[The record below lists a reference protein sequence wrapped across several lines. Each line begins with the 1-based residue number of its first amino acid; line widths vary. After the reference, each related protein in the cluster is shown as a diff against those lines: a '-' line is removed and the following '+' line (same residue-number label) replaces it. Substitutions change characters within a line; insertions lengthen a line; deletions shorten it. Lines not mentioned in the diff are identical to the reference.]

1 MATGDSVGAW
11 GNYDNNTSHNNN
23 RPHSQK
29 QALTLQMNKPTL
41 SSDEV
46 LHIEDL
52 YDDSTALSF
61 PFTPLTPLSPA
72 AYDYN
77 HLTTAGSL
85 TTDTSTLLQS
95 EGPVVKSESTVMSAG
110 LSSCTLGRLER
121 NSTLVSY
128 WSADDLVG
136 MDMGLEGAATAT
148 QTAADSDAERSTNL
162 TVSKAKYLLDN
173 SILLPDEASILNISE
188 NKPSIK
194 PTNRSSKNR
203 LSKEEPPSATK
214 RPRLVTELPHFAAT
228 AAPTTAIALSTTA
241 SVPAETQQQQAMSVG
256 KKRRNSAHSVKYAV
270 TFDKGVDDVEQAKLK
285 HKFKDNN
292 SSNDTPSATS
302 SLDGQ
307 PVAKAKRVL
316 GRPRRSKASQNS
328 DPSDLA
334 SSDRPLVLRLSQSS
348 SEFVSDYEYDD
359 DEADVKS
366 DSNHADK
373 LTTGSHSW
381 GYPSSRSF
389 FHQAT
394 GGVQGNTGYSSGND
408 DLGSAYFSSGL
419 MTMGSLQ
426 NQTLYNHTVRDEVV
440 LDVPE
445 DSRIMVNMRSSA
457 STCSSLQGNETPGA
471 RSRAESVSQAEHID
485 TIHLPT
491 GTLLTS
497 PSHSRQTY
505 LNLDD
510 MTAYSLLSLKY
521 GSSDVTRKG
530 GNLSSASSVAAATD
544 FTASPSNRAPHI
556 IPTGSDSNSGRSSG
570 SEVADVVP
578 LPLTLPNRS

>member
-1 MATGDSVGAW
+1 M
-11 GNYDNNTSHNNN
+11 
-23 RPHSQK
+23 
-29 QALTLQMNKPTL
+29 LTLQMNKQTL
-41 SSDEV
+41 SSENKQV
-46 LHIEDL
+46 LHIDDL

-85 TTDTSTLLQS
+85 PTDTTTLLQS
-95 EGPVVKSESTVMSAG
+95 EGPVVTSESIAMSAG
-110 LSSCTLGRLER
+110 MSSCALGRLER
-121 NSTLVSY
+121 NNTLVSY

-136 MDMGLEGAATAT
+136 MDMGLESAATAT
-148 QTAADSDAERSTNL
+148 QHSATADSDAERSTNL

-173 SILLPDEASILNISE
+173 SILLPDEAATLPALNNSG
-188 NKPSIK
+188 KPTIK
-194 PTNRSSKNR
+194 PTYRSSKNR
-203 LSKEEPPSATK
+203 LSKEEPSSATK
-214 RPRLVTELPHFAAT
+214 RPRLNLESPYIAV
-228 AAPTTAIALSTTA
+228 TTASTTVA
-241 SVPAETQQQQAMSVG
+241 GPSTTSVPAESQQAMTTVG

-270 TFDKGVDDVEQAKLK
+270 TFDKGVDDVEQEKLR
-285 HKFKDNN
+285 HKYLYKRDA
-292 SSNDTPSATS
+292 SSTNDIPSATS

-307 PVAKAKRVL
+307 PVIKAKRVL
-316 GRPRRSKASQNS
+316 GRPSRTKASHNS

-373 LTTGSHSW
+373 PTGAHSW
-381 GYPSSRSF
+381 SYPSSRSF

-394 GGVQGNTGYSSGND
+394 GGTLGTTGYSSGND

-445 DSRIMVNMRSSA
+445 DSRLMVNMRSSA

-491 GTLLTS
+491 STLLTS

-505 LNLDD
+505 VNLDD

-521 GSSDVTRKG
+521 GSSDVTRNG
-530 GNLSSASSVAAATD
+530 GILSSASSVVAATD
-544 FTASPSNRAPHI
+544 FTASPSNRAAHI
-556 IPTGSDSNSGRSSG
+556 IPTGSDSTSRSSG